1 MPTARDLMTK
11 NPVTLQVTA
20 TVKDAMQI
28 LQSMDIRHLPVVNEQ
43 DELIGM
49 VSDRDLRSLSIPR
62 SLDERWLGEL
72 RIALREK
79 ISSVMTADVLSVDVE
94 ADATEIIELMLEHK
108 VGAVPVTDA
117 DGSLVGIVSYIDVLR
132 ELCILVEDAAQ

>member
-1 MPTARDLMTK
+1 MPKARDLMTK
-11 NPVTLQVTA
+11 SPVTLQVTA

-72 RIALREK
+72 RVALREK

-108 VGAVPVTDA
+108 IGAVPVTDA

-132 ELCILVEDAAQ
+132 ELCSLVEDAAQ

>member
-1 MPTARDLMTK
+1 MPTAKDLMTK
-11 NPVTLQVTA
+11 GPVTLRTDA
-20 TVKDAMQI
+20 TVRDAIQLI
-28 LQSMDIRHLPVVNEQ
+28 QSMEIRHLPVVNEQ

-62 SLDERWLGEL
+62 TTDERWLGEL
-72 RIALREK
+72 RVALQEK
-79 ISSVMTADVLSVDVE
+79 IGTVMTADVLSVEEE
-94 ADATEIIELMLEHK
+94 ADASEIIDLMLEYK

-132 ELCILVEDAAQ
+132 ELAALVEDAAQ